1 MIEEFEFETYLS
13 ISPSKFGIYL
23 FDKKN
28 STNLYN
34 EEIEIQNKTDL
45 IDYNYLIE
53 FLENNIFKIEKFIGK
68 FIKNIFLVIENKRVL
83 ETNFGVK
90 KKNYE
95 EIISKKFLE
104 NILIDAKDLFK
115 DNYQNDKI
123 MHILVNKI
131 IIDENDYLFFENNLR
146 GDNFC
151 MEIKIKFLPYD
162 FHTEIDRI
170 LEKYHIKI
178 IRYLDG
184 NYIKNFTNKCD
195 MDYPEMIYRV
205 QNGFNDKEVKLI
217 PTNVKKKGF
226 FEKFFQLFS

>member
-45 IDYNYLIE
+45 KDYNYLIE

-90 KKNYE
+90 KK
-95 EIISKKFLE
+95 IMKKLS
-104 NILIDAKDLFK
+104 
-115 DNYQNDKI
+115 
-123 MHILVNKI
+123 V
-131 IIDENDYLFFENNLR
+131 
-146 GDNFC
+146 
-151 MEIKIKFLPYD
+151 
-162 FHTEIDRI
+162 
-170 LEKYHIKI
+170 
-178 IRYLDG
+178 
-184 NYIKNFTNKCD
+184 KNF
-195 MDYPEMIYRV
+195 
-205 QNGFNDKEVKLI
+205 
-217 PTNVKKKGF
+217 
-226 FEKFFQLFS
+226 